1 MFLVPPASFAG
12 KVTVGVPVRVKF
24 VSVGADQPEPVPSL
38 LIEINPVGPN
48 AMLRARL
55 LAVIVKTEPE
65 LVQVRP
71 KPLRSR
77 VPEVNITLL
86 LECVTLPRSL
96 KVPVPLLI
104 VIEIAQVLP
113 LVLMV

>member
-1 MFLVPPASFAG
+1 MFLLALVSFAG

-24 VSVGADQPEPVPSL
+24 VSVGADQPEPVPLL

-55 LAVIVKTEPE
+55 LAVIVKTELG

-77 VPEVNITLL
+77 VPEVNITLV
-86 LECVTLPRSL
+86 EDCVTLPRSL

-104 VIEIAQVLP
+104 VIENIQVLP